1 MASLRNA
8 WKKLSLKRKIIVM
21 TLYAIILTVCII
33 LFSTIVL
40 NSVLDDYKT
49 YMSQSSI
56 CYELQEALQNESTKF
71 LAYTRERSAQNKA
84 EMLEAYQETEE
95 IVNNLPFKYEEI
107 GEERY
112 AITWNIQNGYAGYK
126 VYRDTFFWLNQN
138 SENYVGELYRVIEI
152 QEDLSEYALR
162 LVEATLEQGNLV
174 YENRAFFLKVMPWLI
189 ISSTGFLLI
198 SIFLYF
204 YRFARN
210 LVEPLV
216 VMAEDSRKMTVH
228 EYQTPELITNRED
241 ELGELIYAFNKMKLA
256 TGDYIYAIERLHEEE
271 MKNKEKE
278 KHLDDARLEVLKSQ
292 VNPHFLFNT
301 LNMISCMAKLED
313 ADTTD
318 RMIISLSN
326 LFRYNLRTVEQEVY
340 LEQELEVLDD
350 YIYIQQMR
358 FDNRIQ
364 YHKKIQVDETVVK
377 IPSFTLQPIVENAF
391 IHGLSNTEQGGEIVL
406 HAWME
411 DMNLMLSITDNGSGM
426 SEDRLEEVRQDLKQ
440 GQGLGRGIGIG
451 NISRRIHMLYETG
464 RFEIDSEENKG
475 TVVTITIPQGV
486 VKGEVE
492 HV

>member
-1 MASLRNA
+1 
-8 WKKLSLKRKIIVM
+8 
-21 TLYAIILTVCII
+21 
-33 LFSTIVL
+33 
-40 NSVLDDYKT
+40 
-49 YMSQSSI
+49 
-56 CYELQEALQNESTKF
+56 
-71 LAYTRERSAQNKA
+71 
-84 EMLEAYQETEE
+84 
-95 IVNNLPFKYEEI
+95 
-107 GEERY
+107 
-112 AITWNIQNGYAGYK
+112 
-126 VYRDTFFWLNQN
+126 
-138 SENYVGELYRVIEI
+138 
-152 QEDLSEYALR
+152 
-162 LVEATLEQGNLV
+162 
-174 YENRAFFLKVMPWLI
+174 
-189 ISSTGFLLI
+189 
-198 SIFLYF
+198 
-204 YRFARN
+204 
-210 LVEPLV
+210 
-216 VMAEDSRKMTVH
+216 
-228 EYQTPELITNRED
+228 
-241 ELGELIYAFNKMKLA
+241 
-256 TGDYIYAIERLHEEE
+256 LHEEE

-313 ADTTD
+313 ADLTD

-391 IHGLSNTEQGGEIVL
+391 IHGLSNTEQGGKITL
-406 HAWME
+406 HAWLE

-426 SEDRLEEVRQDLKQ
+426 SKDRLEEVRQDLKQ
-440 GQGLGRGIGIG
+440 GQGLGSGIGIG

-464 RFEIDSEENKG
+464 RFEIDSEEHKG
-475 TVVTITIPQGV
+475 TVVKITIPQEV